1 MNPTVISMFVF
12 ACTFAG
18 VLAGM
23 RLSAALPDH
32 HLSSESKETVK
43 LGIGLIATMTALVL
57 GLVTASAKGSF
68 DALNKEVKQSAV
80 DVLKLD
86 WTLARYGP
94 ESKETREALYHAL
107 EKRLELTWPQKPSR
121 APAPNVQVIPPGAEG
136 FVERIRGLSPR
147 NEDQRL
153 LRSHALDLSEA
164 LLEARWV
171 VVSSL
176 GTSVPVPF
184 LVVLVFWLTIIF
196 MSFGLSAP
204 RNATTLVALF
214 VCALSVAGAIFL
226 ILEMDGPF
234 EGLIRISPDALRYA
248 CSQINQ

>member
-1 MNPTVISMFVF
+1 MNPTVISMVVF

-23 RLSAALPDH
+23 WLSGALPEH
-32 HLSSESKETVK
+32 HLSNDTKDTVK

-57 GLVTASAKGSF
+57 GLVTASAKGNF
-68 DALNKEVKQSAV
+68 DALNKELKQSAV

-86 WTLARYGP
+86 RILALYGP
-94 ESKETREALYHAL
+94 EGKEIREALHHAL
-107 EKRLELTWPQKPSR
+107 EKRLELAWSQKASR
-121 APAPNVQVIPPGAEG
+121 AEILHAVEVARGPEGVIDG
-136 FVERIRGLSPR
+136 IRGLSPR
-147 NEDQRL
+147 NDDQRWL
-153 LRSHALDLSEA
+153 QSRALDLGEA

-171 VVSSL
+171 VASSL

-196 MSFGLSAP
+196 TSFGLLAP
-204 RNATTLVALF
+204 RNATSIAALF
-214 VCALSVAGAIFL
+214 VCTLCVAGAIFL

-234 EGLIRISPDALRYA
+234 EGLITISPDALRYA

>member
-1 MNPTVISMFVF
+1 MSPTIISMVVF

-23 RLSAALPDH
+23 WLRAALPEH
-32 HLSSESKETVK
+32 HLSNESMDTVK

-68 DALNKEVKQSAV
+68 DALNKELKQSAV

-86 WTLARYGP
+86 RILARYGP
-94 ESKETREALYHAL
+94 ESKEIREAMHYAL
-107 EKRLELTWPQKPSR
+107 EKRLEMAWSQKASR
-121 APAPNVQVIPPGAEG
+121 AEILHALEVARGPEGVIDG
-136 FVERIRGLSPR
+136 IRGLSPR
-147 NEDQRL
+147 NDDQRW
-153 LRSHALDLSEA
+153 LRSRALDLGEA

-171 VVSSL
+171 VASSL

-196 MSFGLSAP
+196 TSFGLLAP
-204 RNATTLVALF
+204 RNATAIAALF
-214 VCALSVAGAIFL
+214 VCTLCVAGAIFL
-226 ILEMDGPF
+226 ILEMDSPF
-234 EGLIRISPDALRYA
+234 EGLIKVSPDALRYA
-248 CSQINQ
+248 YSRINQ

>member
-1 MNPTVISMFVF
+1 MDPTVISMVVF
-12 ACTFAG
+12 GCTFAG

-23 RLSAALPDH
+23 RLSAALPEH
-32 HLSSESKETVK
+32 HLSSESKDTVK

-94 ESKETREALYHAL
+94 ESKEIREALHDGL
-107 EKRLELTWPQKPSR
+107 EKRLEITWAQKSSR
-121 APAPNVQVIPPGAEG
+121 AERLLDMDVARGAEG
-136 FVERIRGLSPR
+136 VVDRIRGLSPR
-147 NEDQRL
+147 NDDQRS
-153 LRSHALDLSEA
+153 LRSHALDLGEA

-171 VVSSL
+171 VVSNL

-184 LVVLVFWLTIIF
+184 LVVVVFWLTVIF
-196 MSFGLSAP
+196 TSFGMFAP
-204 RNATTLVALF
+204 RNATTIAALF
-214 VCALSVAGAIFL
+214 VCALSVACAIFL
-226 ILEMDGPF
+226 ILEMDSPF
-234 EGLIRISPDALRYA
+234 DGLIMISPDPLRYA
-248 CSQINQ
+248 CSRINH